1 MLYDISV
8 WYDYERVVQTNKR
21 AVWNK
26 HAEWAWNH
34 HIFLIKHDIILSNKR
49 VVIRNISIV
58 QISNLRCLFDTWST
72 GVCDP
77 DGTPLTEKSST
88 QVVVVQVVEL

>member
-1 MLYDISV
+1 MIMSVGFKPISV
-8 WYDYERVVQTNKR
+8 LYGINMLNGLEIT
-21 AVWNK
+21 
-26 HAEWAWNH
+26 
-34 HIFLIKHDIILSNKR
+34 IFSPIKHDIRVLLSNKR
-49 VVIRNISIV
+49 VVIRNISIA
-58 QISNLRCLFDTWST
+58 QISNLRCLFDTLST

>member
-1 MLYDISV
+1 MIMSVGFKPISV
-8 WYDYERVVQTNKR
+8 LYGINMLNGLEIT
-21 AVWNK
+21 
-26 HAEWAWNH
+26 
-34 HIFLIKHDIILSNKR
+34 IFSLIKHEIILLNKR
-49 VVIRNISIV
+49 VVIRNISIA
-58 QISNLRCLFDTWST
+58 QISDLRCLFDTLST

>member
-1 MLYDISV
+1 MIMSVWFKPISV
-8 WYDYERVVQTNKR
+8 LYGINMLNGLEIT
-21 AVWNK
+21 
-26 HAEWAWNH
+26 
-34 HIFLIKHDIILSNKR
+34 IFFLIKHDIRVFLSNKR
-49 VVIRNISIV
+49 VVIRNISIA
-58 QISNLRCLFDTWST
+58 QISNLRCLFDTLST

>member
-1 MLYDISV
+1 M
-8 WYDYERVVQTNKR
+8 
-21 AVWNK
+21 
-26 HAEWAWNH
+26 
-34 HIFLIKHDIILSNKR
+34 
-49 VVIRNISIV
+49 VIRNISIA
-58 QISNLRCLFDTWST
+58 QISNLRCLFDTLST

>member
-1 MLYDISV
+1 MGLKSP
-8 WYDYERVVQTNKR
+8 
-21 AVWNK
+21 
-26 HAEWAWNH
+26 
-34 HIFLIKHDIILSNKR
+34 FCLIKHDTILSNKR
-49 VVIRNISIV
+49 VVIRNISIA
-58 QISNLRCLFDTWST
+58 QISNLKCLFDTLST